1 MSSISTKYPKFR
13 RNHTYFSHRDE
24 SDETGC
30 QMMVMKE
37 NYNKKIAPFV
47 FDYESRTVIP
57 VNVNISMAVMDI
69 VSISEIDLEYVL
81 KFRFLMIWYDYRCGL
96 YFYKYSSIHSYA
108 FLLRLL
114 YHNLKDQRSLN
125 SLSREEIDRVF
136 SLIFLQ
142 KQKGE
147 Q

>member
-1 MSSISTKYPKFR
+1 
-13 RNHTYFSHRDE
+13 
-24 SDETGC
+24 
-30 QMMVMKE
+30 MMVMKE

-96 YFYKYSSIHSYA
+96 LIIQVFPYSFIC
-108 FLLRLL
+108 FLP
-114 YHNLKDQRSLN
+114 
-125 SLSREEIDRVF
+125 
-136 SLIFLQ
+136 
-142 KQKGE
+142 
-147 Q
+147 